1 MTMKRTDCLKILAK
15 NRTNELVLT
24 AWQSTDIWEQLSP
37 SKYNF
42 PSVRTMGECSTFALG
57 LSLARPDK
65 RIVVLEGDG
74 SLCMNLGSLVT
85 IATAAPSNFYQF
97 ILHNK
102 MYETTGG
109 QTLPNVDHLDL
120 VMIARGAGISN
131 VHRYGDLV
139 TFDREIPRLL
149 KELGPVF
156 VVLDVE
162 PDASHISAKQFGKVR
177 SRDTFY
183 NRQFKEA
190 LME

>member
-15 NRTNELVLT
+15 NRTDEIVLT
-24 AWQSTDIWEQLSP
+24 AWQSTDIWERLSP

-74 SLCMNLGSLVT
+74 SLCMNLGSLIT
-85 IATAAPSNFYQF
+85 IATAGPSNFYQF

-109 QTLPNVDHLDL
+109 QTLPNVDRLDL

-131 VHRYGDLV
+131 AYRYDDLGV
-139 TFDREIPRLL
+139 FGQEIPRLL
-149 KELGPVF
+149 REQGPVF
-156 VVLDVE
+156 VVLDVD
-162 PDASHISAKQFGKVR
+162 PDTSHVSGKQFGKVR
-177 SRDTFY
+177 ARDTFY

-190 LME
+190 LTE

>member
-1 MTMKRTDCLKILAK
+1 MTMKRADCLKILAK
-15 NRTNELVLT
+15 YRTDELVLT

-42 PSVRTMGECSTFALG
+42 PSVRTMGECLTVGLG
-57 LSLARPDK
+57 LSIARPDK

-85 IATAAPSNFYQF
+85 IAMAAPSNFYQF

-131 VHRYGDLV
+131 VHRYGDLA
-139 TFDREIPRLL
+139 TFDREIPGLL
-149 KELGPVF
+149 IEQGTVF
-156 VVLDVE
+156 IVLDVE
-162 PDASHISAKQFGKVR
+162 HDS
-177 SRDTFY
+177 
-183 NRQFKEA
+183 
-190 LME
+190 

>member
-15 NRTNELVLT
+15 NRTDELVLT
-24 AWQSTDIWEQLSP
+24 VWQSTDIWERLSP

-65 RIVVLEGDG
+65 RVVVLEGDG
-74 SLCMNLGSLVT
+74 SLCMNLGSLIT

-102 MYETTGG
+102 IYETTGG
-109 QTLPNVDHLDL
+109 QTLPNIDHLDL

-131 VHRYGDLV
+131 VHRYGDLD
-139 TFDREIPRLL
+139 TLDREIRHLL
-149 KELGPVF
+149 RDRGPVF
-156 VVLDVE
+156 AVLDIE
-162 PDASHISAKQFGKVR
+162 PDASHVSGKQFGKVR
-177 SRDTFY
+177 ARDTFY

-190 LME
+190 LTE